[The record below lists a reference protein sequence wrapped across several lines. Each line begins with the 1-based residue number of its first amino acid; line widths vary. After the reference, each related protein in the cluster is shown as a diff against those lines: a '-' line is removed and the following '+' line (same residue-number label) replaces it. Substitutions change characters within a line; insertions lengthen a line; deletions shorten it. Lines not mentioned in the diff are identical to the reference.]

1 MGQAR
6 YSDPANEP
14 TAETTAALAE
24 PPGGSIGE
32 RLHGVLVVLSG
43 SHSGALYILDQGEA
57 AIGRARSNQVWL
69 TDEGLSRLHC
79 RIVRREDGYYLEDAK
94 STNGTICQGQPITK
108 PRRLED
114 GDRIAIGRG
123 TLLRFSLQ
131 DEVERHASRQT
142 LELQIRDPL
151 TNLPNRRHFDGRLH
165 AEYAFA
171 RRHATPL
178 AVLMVDLDHFKRVND
193 SLGHAAGDAVLR
205 AVAQAVEGALRVE
218 DTVGR
223 YGGEELVV
231 LVRGIE
237 TEGVRLLGERLR
249 VLVEELRI
257 PFGQEALRVT
267 ASIGV
272 AMLTRAHT
280 CGEELITAADRALYR
295 AKEQGRNRVVVG
307 AP

>member
-1 MGQAR
+1 MGHAR

-14 TAETTAALAE
+14 TAETTAALAD

-43 SHSGALYILDQGEA
+43 SHSGALYILDQRDT
-57 AIGRARSNQVWL
+57 AIGRARTNQVWL
-69 TDEGLSRLHC
+69 TDEGLSRVHC
-79 RIVRREDGYYLEDAK
+79 RIVRREDGYYLEDAR
-94 STNGTICQGQPITK
+94 STNGTVCQGQVLSS

-114 GDRIAIGRG
+114 GDRIAIGRS

-165 AEYAFA
+165 AEFAFA
-171 RRHATPL
+171 RRHNAPL

-193 SLGHAAGDAVLR
+193 TLGHAAGDAVLR
-205 AVAQAVEGALRVE
+205 AVAQAIEGALRVE

-223 YGGEELVV
+223 YGGEELVI
-231 LVRGIE
+231 LVRGIDI
-237 TEGVRLLGERLR
+237 EGVLQLGERLR
-249 VLVEELRI
+249 VLIEALRI
-257 PFGQEALRVT
+257 PFGQQQLRIT
-267 ASIGV
+267 ASIGG
-272 AMLTRAHT
+272 AMLSRTQT
-280 CGEELITAADRALYR
+280 TGEELITAADRALYR
-295 AKEQGRNRVVVG
+295 AKEQGRNRVVI
-307 AP
+307 A

>member
-6 YSDPANEP
+6 YSDPASEP

-24 PPGGSIGE
+24 LPGGDIGE

-43 SHSGALYILDQGEA
+43 SHSGALYILDQHEA
-57 AIGRARSNQVWL
+57 TIGRARTNQVWL
-69 TDEGLSRLHC
+69 TDEGLSRVHC
-79 RIVRREDGYYLEDAK
+79 RIVRRDEGYFLEDAK
-94 STNGTICQGQPITK
+94 STNGTTCQGQPVSV

-114 GDRIAIGRG
+114 GDRIAIGRS

-131 DEVERHASRQT
+131 DDVERHASRQT

-165 AEYAFA
+165 AEFAFA
-171 RRHATPL
+171 RRHNTPL

-193 SLGHAAGDAVLR
+193 TLGHAAGDAVLR
-205 AVAQAVEGALRVE
+205 AVAQVVEGALRVE

-237 TEGVRLLGERLR
+237 GEGVRQLGERLR
-249 VLVEELRI
+249 TLVEALRI
-257 PFGQEALRVT
+257 PFGREPLCVT
-267 ASIGV
+267 TSIGG
-272 AMLTRAHT
+272 ALLTRVHT
-280 CGEELITAADRALYR
+280 CGEELLTAADRALYR
-295 AKEQGRNRVVVG
+295 AKEQGRNRVVIG
-307 AP
+307 

>member
-24 PPGGSIGE
+24 LPVGIIGE

-43 SHSGALYILDQGEA
+43 SHSGALYILDQREA
-57 AIGRARSNQVWL
+57 CIGRARTNQVWL
-69 TDEGLSRLHC
+69 TDEGLSRVHC
-79 RIVRREDGYYLEDAK
+79 RIVRRDEGYFLEDAK
-94 STNGTICQGQPITK
+94 STNGTICQGQPVSM

-114 GDRIAIGRG
+114 GDRIAIGRS

-131 DEVERHASRQT
+131 DDVERHASRQT

-165 AEYAFA
+165 AEFAFA
-171 RRHATPL
+171 RRHYTPL

-193 SLGHAAGDAVLR
+193 TLGHAAGDAVLR
-205 AVAQAVEGALRVE
+205 GVAQVVEGALRVE

-237 TEGVRLLGERLR
+237 AEGVRQLGERLR
-249 VLVEELRI
+249 SLVEALHI
-257 PFGQEALRVT
+257 PFGREPLRVT
-267 ASIGV
+267 TSIGG
-272 AMLTRAHT
+272 AMLTRVHT
-280 CGEELITAADRALYR
+280 CGEELLTAADRALYR
-295 AKEQGRNRVVVG
+295 AKEQGRNRVVIG
-307 AP
+307 

>member
-1 MGQAR
+1 MGHAR

-14 TAETTAALAE
+14 TAETTAALVDV
-24 PPGGSIGE
+24 PGGSIGE

-43 SHSGALYILDQGEA
+43 SHSGALYILDQRET
-57 AIGRARSNQVWL
+57 AIGRARTNQVWL
-69 TDEGLSRLHC
+69 TDEGLSRVHC
-79 RIVRREDGYYLEDAK
+79 RIVRREDGYFLEDAR
-94 STNGTICQGQPITK
+94 STNGTICQGLPVTA
-108 PRRLED
+108 PRPLQD
-114 GDRIAIGRG
+114 GDRIAIGRS

-131 DEVERHASRQT
+131 DDVERHASRQT

-171 RRHATPL
+171 RRHNAPL

-193 SLGHAAGDAVLR
+193 TLGHAAGDAVLR

-237 TEGVRLLGERLR
+237 TEGVRQLGERLR
-249 VLVEELRI
+249 SLVEALRI
-257 PFGQEALRVT
+257 PFGKELLSVT
-267 ASIGV
+267 TSIGG
-272 AMLTRAHT
+272 AMLTRTYT

-295 AKEQGRNRVVVG
+295 AKEQGRNCVVIT
-307 AP
+307 